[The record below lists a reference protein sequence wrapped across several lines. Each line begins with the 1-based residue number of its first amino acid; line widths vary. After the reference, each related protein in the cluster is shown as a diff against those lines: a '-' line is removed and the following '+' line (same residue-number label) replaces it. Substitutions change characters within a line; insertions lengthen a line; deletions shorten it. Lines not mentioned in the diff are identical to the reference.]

1 MEFKPTTKKNRIEVV
16 DALRGFA
23 LLGVFL
29 ANVPYG
35 DLEAIQTSFDP
46 ALNFL
51 YHLLIDKKFIT
62 IFSMLFGFG
71 FYIQMSRAEEKKIHF
86 QSYFLKRMGLLFLIG
101 AIHCFLL
108 WNGDIIM
115 SYAFGGVFLLLVRKL
130 SNKSLL
136 ILALVFN
143 IFLTGIIF
151 IGNSALEWQ
160 TYSYDYA
167 LAAEW
172 PITQSFLRYL
182 EINWTISPW
191 RNFLNDMPLTL
202 AFTFGNMLIGMLLG
216 RINFFKKPKKFKKMT
231 NWFIILGLSLG
242 LGSSYALHMIF
253 SGELE
258 MDLPLL
264 WLPFVILAGML
275 LQSMSYISIF
285 IRLYRSA
292 RIKKFIGFFNP
303 VGKMALTNY
312 LMQSVFYLLIFFHC
326 LPGLQL
332 FNKITAGETYLLA
345 IGLFGLQSLISSFWL
360 KRYAQGPVEYVWRKL
375 TYSGTRI
382 TMVVKSQMTSSLKS
396 TLLLVMILFSSQFGF
411 SQERHAT
418 VVSFQSEDETIEGI
432 LIRPHLENNTPAV
445 VFQQG
450 SGPHAF
456 DGYEKEAWG
465 PHKFYIEDVLL
476 ELGYAII
483 YCNKRGMGNSTGN
496 WRQNSFEG
504 RAKDAY
510 AAVSYL
516 KTLDFID
523 VNRIGVSGHS
533 QGGWIAQLVASQH
546 SDIAF
551 VLSLA
556 GPTVGVQ
563 QQVDDH
569 DRERFICEGM
579 TGDKLEK
586 KIEKRKRSLS
596 KSAKLGEKSGIIGS
610 ARHWNLIH
618 DYNNDKALLTLKCP
632 TLLLFGEFDINVDPE
647 LNVKYLSEIFNDE
660 VPMNISYKTMP
671 LGNHGFYKVENK
683 CVDWDT
689 AAKGSFDA
697 EFQNDIKEWLA
708 SL

>member
-1 MEFKPTTKKNRIEVV
+1 MEFKPTNQKNRIEVV

-29 ANVPYG
+29 ANVPFG
-35 DLEAIQTSFDP
+35 DIEAIQTSFDP
-46 ALNFL
+46 TLNFL

-71 FYIQMSRAEEKKIHF
+71 FYVQMSRAEEKKVHF

-101 AIHCFLL
+101 SIHCFLL

-143 IFLTGIIF
+143 ILLTGFIF
-151 IGNSALEWQ
+151 IGNSALGWQ

-216 RINFFKKPKKFKKMT
+216 RINFFTMHEKFMKMT

-264 WLPFVILAGML
+264 WLPFVIVAGML

-285 IRLYRSA
+285 IRLYRST
-292 RIKKFIGFFNP
+292 RVKKLIGFFNP

-332 FNKITAGETYLLA
+332 FNKITAGETYLLTFV
-345 IGLFGLQSLISSFWL
+345 LFALQSLFSTLWL
-360 KRYAQGPVEYVWRKL
+360 KRYPQGPIEYVWRKM
-375 TYSGTRI
+375 TYSGINFRSGKKNHMMRNSKT
-382 TMVVKSQMTSSLKS
+382 
-396 TLLLVMILFSSQFGF
+396 TLLLVMILFSLQYGY
-411 SQERHAT
+411 SQERHAAI
-418 VVSFQSEDETIEGI
+418 VNFESGDETIEGI
-432 LIRPHLENNTPAV
+432 LIRPNLGNNTPAV

-476 ELGYAII
+476 ELGYAVI
-483 YCNKRGMGNSTGN
+483 YCNKRGLGNSTGN

-516 KTLDFID
+516 KSLDFID
-523 VNRIGVSGHS
+523 ADRIGVSGHS
-533 QGGWIAQLVASQH
+533 QGGWIAQIVAAEH
-546 SDIAF
+546 DDIAF

-563 QQVDDH
+563 EQVDDN
-569 DRERFICEGM
+569 DRSRFICEGM
-579 TGDKLEK
+579 TGEKLEK
-586 KIEKRKRSLS
+586 KIEKRKKSLS

-610 ARHWNLIH
+610 AKHWNLIH
-618 DYNNDKALLTLKCP
+618 DYDNDQALLSLTCP
-632 TLLLFGEFDINVDPE
+632 TLLLFGEFDIKVDPE
-647 LNVKYLSEIFNDE
+647 LNVEHLKEIFNDE
-660 VPMNISYKTMP
+660 VPKNISHKTMP

-683 CVDWDT
+683 CVDWDN
-689 AAKGSFDA
+689 AAKGSFDSN
-697 EFQNDIKEWLA
+697 FQNEIKEWLS

>member
-29 ANVPYG
+29 ANVPFG
-35 DLEAIQTSFDP
+35 DIEAIQTSFDP
-46 ALNFL
+46 TLNFL

-130 SNKSLL
+130 SNRSLL

-143 IFLTGIIF
+143 ILLTGTIF
-151 IGNSALEWQ
+151 IGNSALGWQ
-160 TYSYDYA
+160 SYGYDFA
-167 LAAEW
+167 LATEL
-172 PITQSFLRYL
+172 PVTQSFLRYL

-191 RNFLNDMPLTL
+191 INFLNDMPLTL

-216 RINFFKKPKKFKKMT
+216 RINFFSMPEKFRTMT
-231 NWFIILGLSLG
+231 NWFILLGLTLG

-275 LQSMSYISIF
+275 LQSMSYVSIF
-285 IRLYRSA
+285 IRLYRSV
-292 RIKKFIGFFNP
+292 RVKKLIGFFNP

-312 LMQSVFYLLIFFHC
+312 LMQSVFYLLIFFHS
-326 LPGLQL
+326 LPGLHL
-332 FNKITAGETYLLA
+332 FNKITAGETYLLTLL
-345 IGLFGLQSLISSFWL
+345 LFALQSLFSTLWL
-360 KRYAQGPVEYVWRKL
+360 KKYPQGPIEYVWRKM
-375 TYSGTRI
+375 TYSGISIVTRKKNK
-382 TMVVKSQMTSSLKS
+382 MMSNSKS
-396 TLLLVMILFSSQFGF
+396 TLLLVMVLCGMQYGY
-411 SQERHAT
+411 SQERHAEI
-418 VVSFQSEDETIEGI
+418 VNFESGDETIEGI
-432 LIRPHLENNTPAV
+432 LIRPNLDNNTPAV

-476 ELGYAII
+476 ELGYAVM
-483 YCNKRGMGNSTGN
+483 YCNKRGLGNSTGN

-516 KTLDFID
+516 KSMDFID
-523 VNRIGVSGHS
+523 ADRIGVSGHS

-563 QQVDDH
+563 EQVDDN
-569 DRERFICEGM
+569 DRSRFICEGM
-579 TGDKLEK
+579 TGDKLDK
-586 KIEKRKRSLS
+586 KIEKRKKSLS

-610 ARHWNLIH
+610 AKHWNLIH
-618 DYNNDKALLTLKCP
+618 DYDNDQALLSLTCP

-647 LNVKYLSEIFNDE
+647 LNVEHLKEIFNDE
-660 VPMNISYKTMP
+660 VPRNISHKTMP

-697 EFQNDIKEWLA
+697 EFQNEIKEWLS